1 MARNPNWAEEELVLA
16 LDLYLRLGDL
26 GPADAEVIEVSR
38 FLNTLAIHPDRPQR
52 PDFRNPNGVAL
63 KTANFAAID
72 PNHPGLGMRRGGK
85 LDAEVWDRYASDRE
99 ALAAAVAAVREGNKL
114 ADFQFADSETP
125 QVIETEVEAQHVEQ
139 FQVSVTARTIEADR
153 REQRLVLAY
162 CDHLESQ
169 GHLVKRNRYR
179 LPDHVATLVCDLVD
193 ETDKVLYE
201 AKGDTRRTS
210 VRMAIGQLL
219 DYRLLERRPMS
230 LAVLLPTKP
239 ARDLIEL
246 INSVPA
252 SAVWQTEGGFERS
265 EPAVPGAPPRTR

>member
-1 MARNPNWAEEELVLA
+1 MPRNPTWAEEELVLA
-16 LDLYLRLGDL
+16 LDLYLRFGVM
-26 GPADAEVIEVSR
+26 GPADLEVIEVSR
-38 FLNTLAIHPDRPQR
+38 LLNGLTIHPDRPDLA
-52 PDFRNPNGVAL
+52 DFRNPNGVAK
-63 KTANFAAID
+63 KTANFRAID
-72 PNHPGLGMRRGGK
+72 PNHPGLGMRRFGK
-85 LDAEVWDRYASDRE
+85 RDVEVWEKYASDRE
-99 ALAAAVAAVREGNKL
+99 ALDAAVAATREGNKL
-114 ADFQFADSETP
+114 PATQPADAGTR

-139 FQVSVTARTIEADR
+139 FQVSVSARTIEADR

-169 GHLVKRNRYR
+169 GHVVKRNRYR

-193 ETDKVLYE
+193 QTDNVLYE

-230 LAVLLPTKP
+230 LAVLLPSEP
-239 ARDLIEL
+239 APDLIKL

-252 SAVWQTEGGFERS
+252 SAVWQTEDGFEQAS
-265 EPAVPGAPPRTR
+265 VA